1 MAILAIGQDAS
12 PMRTAF
18 QPLLLVLALF
28 AAPLLAQVSV
38 KSGAVVYQGSAS
50 NTSAPATIDEGRV
63 REATPEWKKM
73 QAEGIDPS
81 SAQGK
86 QLVVKMNNRIQD
98 AVRSV
103 ASAENRDM
111 VTRKDDITDK
121 QGKDVADLTD
131 KVCSKVAE

>member
-1 MAILAIGQDAS
+1 
-12 PMRTAF
+12 MRMAF
-18 QPLLLVLALF
+18 QPLLLVLAFL
-28 AAPLLAQVSV
+28 AAPLLAQVGIRA
-38 KSGAVVYQGSAS
+38 GAVVYQGSAS
-50 NTSAPATIDEGRV
+50 NTSAPATIDEARV

-111 VTRKDDITDK
+111 VTRKDDITDQ

-131 KVCSKVAE
+131 KVASKVAE